1 MRLRRCPPPPGLRRS
16 PSGAVVGFVIILV
29 AAACTSDQLPPT
41 TASAPTTSTTSI
53 PVTVLPDESTTTVP
67 ADLPPCLA
75 GDAPFVEDGSA
86 GVLRSAGGDVTAVGG
101 VTWHDY
107 GGCEQIVIGYQ
118 TAEGAP
124 AVDPPTVATLLIRDS
139 GVLRLNL
146 DATVSGSRF
155 QEQRVDTP
163 MVDAVF
169 AVSTPS
175 GSIFLDIHLADAV
188 VTRVANVSGP
198 GRTVVDV
205 RRGGAPTT
213 ASPVR
218 SGDLIVVEPLL
229 GDVAYPFSI
238 SGYALVAGEEIDATL
253 TGISGSVEATAR
265 VSGRYDTWGAF
276 TILFTDGPEGPITV
290 DVSGLNLLLTARR

>member
-1 MRLRRCPPPPGLRRS
+1 MRLRHRPPASRLGGA
-16 PSGAVVGFVIILV
+16 PSGALAGLAIILV
-29 AAACTSDQLPPT
+29 TASCTADRLPT
-41 TASAPTTSTTSI
+41 STASAPTTSTTSTTR
-53 PVTVLPDESTTTVP
+53 TVFPDESTTTVP

-75 GDAPFVEDGSA
+75 GDAPFFEDGSA

-107 GGCEQIVIGYQ
+107 GGCEQIVIDYQ

-124 AVDPPTVATLLIRDS
+124 AVDPPTVATLLIRNS

-175 GSIFLDIHLADAV
+175 GSIYLDIHLADAV
-188 VTRVANVSGP
+188 VARVANVSGP

-205 RRGGAPTT
+205 RRGGPPTT

-218 SGDLIVVEPLL
+218 SGDVIVVEPLL

-253 TGISGSVEATAR
+253 TGGSGSVEATAP

-276 TILFTDGPEGPITV
+276 TILFTDGPEGPITI
-290 DVSGLNLLLTARR
+290 DVSGLNLVLTARR